1 MACRRASS
9 VIGSRQCERPEP
21 MLKLVSGNVMTGP
34 WSLIVSAGP
43 GAIAPPSVI
52 VVPEKVASVPDDPT
66 APDEFGL
73 PESV

>member
-1 MACRRASS
+1 M
-9 VIGSRQCERPEP
+9 
-21 MLKLVSGNVMTGP
+21 NGP

-52 VVPEKVASVPDDPT
+52 VVPVKVAGDPDEPT
-66 APDEFGL
+66 AFDEFGL